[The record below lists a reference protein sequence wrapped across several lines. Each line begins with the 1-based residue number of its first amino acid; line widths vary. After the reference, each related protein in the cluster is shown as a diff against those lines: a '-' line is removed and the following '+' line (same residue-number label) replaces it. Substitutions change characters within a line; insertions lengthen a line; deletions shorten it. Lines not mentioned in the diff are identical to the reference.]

1 MWDKI
6 ITNER
11 KLFDLNFTEIVRY
24 KDLLFMLVKRDFV
37 VVYKQTILGPLW
49 FLVQP
54 ILTTVVFTFIFGKV
68 AQLSTDSIPPSLY
81 YLAGIVIWNFF
92 SECFLQTSDTFVQNQ
107 EMFGKVY
114 FPRLVVPL
122 SKVISGLL
130 KFAIQFIL
138 FLGVLLFFLSKG
150 FPLSIGWS
158 LAFFPLLVLM
168 MACLGLG
175 FGLLFTSLTTKYR
188 DLKFLIQFGVQLL
201 QYVSVIIPLSAISGS
216 YRDIVQI
223 NPLMHIIEC
232 FRFMFLGQGSFSMN
246 GILYALA
253 CSIIVLI
260 FGVLIFNSTE
270 RKFIDTV

>member
-37 VVYKQTILGPLW
+37 VVYKQTVLGPLW

-54 ILTTVVFTFIFGKV
+54 VLTTVVFTFIFGKV

-138 FLGVLLFFLSKG
+138 FLGGLLFFLNKG
-150 FPLSIGWS
+150 FPLCIGWS

-201 QYVSVIIPLSAISGS
+201 QYVSVIIPLSAISGT

-246 GILYALA
+246 GIVYALA
-253 CSIIVLI
+253 CSISVLV
-260 FGVLIFNSTE
+260 FGVLIFNRTE